1 MVIYAYQGNIMGKDA
16 DLNVLI
22 DQLRDTFTEVN
33 GGDLHALEAMLTGQ
47 ATALQ
52 TMFTSLERRAQ
63 SQKYQKH
70 MEPLLGLALK
80 AQSQDRSTISALV
93 GLK

>member
-1 MVIYAYQGNIMGKDA
+1 MGKDA

-22 DQLRDTFTEVN
+22 DQLRDTFTEVT
-33 GGDLHALEAMLTGQ
+33 GSDLRTLEAMLIRQ

-52 TMFTSLERRAQ
+52 TMFTSLARRAQ

-70 MEPLLGLALK
+70 MEALLGLALK
-80 AQSQDRSTISALV
+80 GQVQSRSAISALV
-93 GLK
+93 DLK